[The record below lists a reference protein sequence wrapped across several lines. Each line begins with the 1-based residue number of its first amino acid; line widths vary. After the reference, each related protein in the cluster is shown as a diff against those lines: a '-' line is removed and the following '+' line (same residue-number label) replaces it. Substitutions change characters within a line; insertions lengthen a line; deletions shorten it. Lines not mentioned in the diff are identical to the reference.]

1 LLRKLPGLCLLIDG
15 LLYITS
21 IRLLA
26 ALPVMLGPC
35 RHSPYPF
42 STLDLLM
49 TFNFMILECSGRRE
63 WRVLAVKVQAPKTL
77 GMSSLMLKSKFVR
90 MESNR
95 GSRARGQTA
104 SVCGG
109 TKLSLEELEFL
120 WRHSRGILDEE
131 KRFYGRLVVHKNISQ
146 FFHLL

>member
-1 LLRKLPGLCLLIDG
+1 
-15 LLYITS
+15 
-21 IRLLA
+21 
-26 ALPVMLGPC
+26 
-35 RHSPYPF
+35 
-42 STLDLLM
+42 M
-49 TFNFMILECSGRRE
+49 TFNFMILECLGRRE
-63 WRVLAVKVQAPKTL
+63 WRVLAAKVQAPNTL

-120 WRHSRGILDEE
+120 WRHSREILDKEE
-131 KRFYGRLVVHKNISQ
+131 RFDVRLVVRKKVA
-146 FFHLL
+146 